1 MRSNIPKP
9 ASNVLASH
17 NEGGNQRQKRKQ
29 TTRAESESKRQ
40 AVGGSVPA
48 PAPSDAVEEVVNE
61 EEKDVVAEVL
71 QRKLTFKKGA
81 TLKAKVDV
89 MGPFIKELRQAGQ
102 GLLRVKDN
110 LQTELG
116 NWKSEKENVDAARE
130 QDRLDFEGQK
140 KRLAEEM
147 AQVVATFEEKLKTA
161 QELTDKKL
169 EELASLE
176 EKLKKAERRSENLQ
190 TCNGTLQ
197 EKLEQALERNGKLL
211 EEVQRLTASLQRN
224 IQDAERAR
232 VDLNNEILEQKGKNV
247 GLAEMVEVL
256 EKQRTKEEQ
265 QSEYLRQELTRAS
278 EDRDAARKEAQD
290 AMEELAKLKA
300 DTGAAK
306 EEMEKMEYTKAALE
320 GHFTNQGAVVE
331 DLRRQLRIAQE
342 GEKLT
347 GHLTQQKDIQL
358 AELQAE
364 KERLE
369 NCVAGL
375 EDKVR
380 EGEKIRKKLHNTILE
395 LKGNIRVFGRVRPA
409 GENEA
414 TVDAGTSDP
423 IISFPTFG
431 DDVGRGITLMAP
443 PAPRQPFQDFK
454 FTFDQVF
461 GPDASQDNVFEEISQ
476 LVQSALDGYKVCIFA
491 YGQTGSGKTFTM
503 LGTKENPGVIPR
515 AMNMLF
521 STNEELR
528 SQGWRFAMHASML
541 EIYNEEYK
549 DLLLKGSATGKN
561 YKVSHDAQGNT
572 NVSDLTVVDV
582 QDPGQV
588 EKLLATAMEKRA
600 VGATKMNEVSSRSH
614 MVFSLKIDGYN
625 SNTQQSIHGVLNLV
639 DLAGSERVKESGA
652 TGDRLKE
659 AQNINKSLS
668 ALGDVI
674 MALTNKAEHIPYRNS
689 SLTRLLQPSLG
700 GSSKTLMFVNVAP
713 TRASAS
719 ESLCS
724 LRFAAKVNSCEVG
737 VAKRSV
743 GNRVPRKSFGS

>member
-1 MRSNIPKP
+1 MM
-9 ASNVLASH
+9 
-17 NEGGNQRQKRKQ
+17 GGNQRQKRKQ

-40 AVGGSVPA
+40 AVGGSIPA
-48 PAPSDAVEEVVNE
+48 PAPSEPVGDVVDAEEP
-61 EEKDVVAEVL
+61 DGVAEVL
-71 QRKLTFKKGA
+71 QRKLTFRKGA
-81 TLKAKVDV
+81 SLKAKVDL

-102 GLLRVKDN
+102 GLLQERDDLLTQLCDSKA
-110 LQTELG
+110 
-116 NWKSEKENVDAARE
+116 EKENVDSARNK
-130 QDRLDFEGQK
+130 DKVDFE
-140 KRLAEEM
+140 KREKDLAKER
-147 AQVVATFEEKLKTA
+147 AQVVASFEEKLDAARGVTERKT
-161 QELTDKKL
+161 K
-169 EELASLE
+169 ELAE
-176 EKLKKAERRSENLQ
+176 TEGRLKKAEERSENLQ
-190 TCNGTLQ
+190 ACNSTMQ
-197 EKLEQALERNGKLL
+197 EKLEQAHERNGKLL
-211 EEVQRLTASLQRN
+211 EDVQKLTASLQRN
-224 IQDAERAR
+224 NQEAERAR

-247 GLAEMVEVL
+247 GLAETVEVL
-256 EKQRTKEEQ
+256 EKQRSKEEQ
-265 QSEYLRQELTRAS
+265 QSEYLRQELTRAA

-290 AMEELAKLKA
+290 AIEQLEQLKA
-300 DTGAAK
+300 DTGATK
-306 EEMEKMEYTKAALE
+306 DQMEKMEYTKAALE

-358 AELQAE
+358 SELQAE

-369 NCVAGL
+369 SFVAGL

-380 EGEKIRKKLHNTILE
+380 EGDKIRKKLHNTILE

-409 GENEA
+409 GESEVA
-414 TVDAGTSDP
+414 TDAGSSDA

-431 DDVGRGITLMAP
+431 DEVGRGITLMAP

-461 GPDASQDNVFEEISQ
+461 KPEATQENVFEEISQ

-503 LGTKENPGVIPR
+503 LGTKEQPGVIPR
-515 AMNMLF
+515 AMTMLF
-521 STNEELR
+521 STSEELR

-549 DLLLKGSATGKN
+549 DLLLKGSASGKN

-600 VGATKMNEVSSRSH
+600 VGATRMNEVSSRSH
-614 MVFSLKIDGYN
+614 MVFTLKIDGYN
-625 SNTQQSIHGVLNLV
+625 SSTQQSIHGVLNLV

-713 TRASAS
+713 TRASAG

-724 LRFAAKVNSCEVG
+724 LRFAAKVNACEVG

-743 GNRVPRKSFGS
+743 GNSRMPRKSFGS